1 MMDSAP
7 RGRVSDDW
15 CIDTALNER
24 FPVYT
29 RFNANDVL
37 PDPITPLGASMAWL
51 PHILP
56 AFSFAYAE
64 VGALSAAE
72 AAADPNAW
80 PAAAFRYGH
89 LYVNVTVARLVG
101 IRSGLGWRAV
111 DGSYFGNHP
120 DAPDHEDSPSD
131 VDEVVSAKIIARTA
145 WTLST
150 STYPDLEEE
159 TRIADGLRAAR
170 PDFDLMTNGALLA
183 YARSLI
189 PYERLT
195 WRGEIIAGTQ
205 ASVGPAVIASLMP
218 ENSDMTPYDLVGP
231 AGDVIS
237 AAPPYALW
245 DLSREVRAD
254 GALGEFFDAGVEG
267 MLPWLRD
274 HFPTF
279 YQHFLAFLRD
289 FGYRGP
295 SEWDLGADSWETRP
309 ALPLALIDRM
319 RHLDDSHSPA
329 ARRTKATEAA
339 ERAFASVM
347 NHLADNEEAQ
357 ATLRTATDSARRF
370 AGWRELGKAN
380 CIKVLNEARV
390 ALREMGRRLVT
401 AGHLDHEGQV
411 FMALDEELDLLVLD
425 PQLVTEVIRQRE
437 RDWKE
442 YATLELPLF
451 LDARVPRVPVND
463 LPRRQEESFDVA
475 RPGDVLTGVPAAAGR
490 ATGRARVIVD
500 PAQIA
505 AFEPGD
511 VLIAPQTDPSW
522 TPLFVV
528 ASAVVVGVGAQ
539 NSHAMI
545 VSRELGIPCV
555 AGVSGAV
562 NRIPDGATVTV
573 DGSTGT
579 VTIDEIA

>member
-1 MMDSAP
+1 ML
-7 RGRVSDDW
+7 SDDW
-15 CIDTALNER
+15 CIDTELNTR

-37 PDPITPLGASMAWL
+37 PEPITPLGASMAWL

-56 AFSFAYAE
+56 GFSFAYAE
-64 VGALSAAE
+64 LGAISVAE
-72 AAADPNAW
+72 ASADPNAW

-89 LYVNVTVARLVG
+89 LYVNATVARLVG

-111 DGSYFGNHP
+111 DSSFFGNHP
-120 DAPDHEDSPSD
+120 DAPPHEESASD
-131 VDEVVSAKIIARTA
+131 DDPAVSAKIAARTT
-145 WTLST
+145 WTLTT

-170 PDFDLMTNGALLA
+170 PDFDLMTDGALVA
-183 YARSLI
+183 YARGLM
-189 PYERLT
+189 PYQRLT
-195 WRGEIIAGTQ
+195 WRGELIAGSQ
-205 ASVGPAVIASLMP
+205 AAVGPAVISSLMQP
-218 ENSDMTPYDLVGP
+218 DSEITAYDIVGP

-254 GALGEFFDAGVEG
+254 GALGELFDAGVEG
-267 MLPWLRD
+267 MLPWLHD

-279 YQHFLAFLRD
+279 YQRFVAFLRD

-319 RHLDDSHSPA
+319 RHLDDTHSPA
-329 ARRTKATEAA
+329 FRRTKATEAA

-347 NHLADNEEAQ
+347 NELADNEEAQ
-357 ATLRTATDSARRF
+357 ATLRIATDSARRF
-370 AGWRELGKAN
+370 AAWRELGKSN
-380 CIKVLNEARV
+380 CIKVLNEARM
-390 ALREMGRRLVT
+390 ALRELGRRLVS
-401 AGHLDHEGQV
+401 AGQLDHEGQV
-411 FMALDEELDLLVLD
+411 FMALDEELDLLVLE
-425 PQLVTEVIRQRE
+425 PQLVTALIRERE

-442 YATLELPLF
+442 YATVELPLF

-463 LPRRQEESFDVA
+463 LPRLQDESFAAVE
-475 RPGDVLTGVPAAAGR
+475 RGDVLHGVPAAAGR

>member
-1 MMDSAP
+1 ML
-7 RGRVSDDW
+7 SDDW
-15 CIDTALNER
+15 CIDTSLNTR

-56 AFSFAYAE
+56 GFSFAYAE
-64 VGALSAAE
+64 LGAISVAE

-111 DGSYFGNHP
+111 DSSFFGNHP
-120 DAPDHEDSPSD
+120 DAPAHEESPSD
-131 VDEVVSAKIIARTA
+131 FDEAVSAKIAARTA

-150 STYPDLEEE
+150 STYPDLDEE

-195 WRGEIIAGTQ
+195 WRGELIAGTQ
-205 ASVGPAVIASLMP
+205 AAVGPAVIGSLMP
-218 ENSDMTPYDLVGP
+218 EDSGMTPYDLVGP

-254 GALGEFFDAGVEG
+254 GALGELFDAGVEG
-267 MLPWLRD
+267 MMPWLHD

-279 YQHFLAFLRD
+279 YQRFLAFLRD

-329 ARRTKATEAA
+329 LRRTKATEAA

-357 ATLRTATDSARRF
+357 VTLRVATDSARRF
-370 AGWRELGKAN
+370 AAWRELGKAN

-390 ALREMGRRLVT
+390 ALRELGRRMVT
-401 AGHLDHEGQV
+401 EGQLDHEGQV

-442 YATLELPLF
+442 YTTVELPLF
-451 LDARVPRVPVND
+451 LDARVPRIPVND
-463 LPRRQEESFDVA
+463 LPRLQEENFVA
-475 RPGDVLTGVPAAAGR
+475 AVAGDVLSGVPAAAGR